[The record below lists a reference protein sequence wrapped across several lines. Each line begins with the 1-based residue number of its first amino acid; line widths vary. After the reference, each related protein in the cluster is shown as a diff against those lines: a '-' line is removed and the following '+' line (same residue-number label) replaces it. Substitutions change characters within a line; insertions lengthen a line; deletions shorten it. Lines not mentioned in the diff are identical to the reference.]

1 MTRVAFMSD
10 LHIDSNDFGKD
21 EVKTLLTLIEQKKI
35 QHLHI
40 AGDIANGYEKRS
52 QEFLAQLQCQLP
64 VTFSLGNHDMPG
76 LSEEAIKPFEFQKI
90 SFSKHTL
97 LAFSGWYDYSF
108 VPTISP
114 QKHLQTK
121 NLFWFDRRFKRIG
134 SDPAITQKL
143 LQELEQ
149 ELQKIKQPLVIAMH
163 FVPHSQFLLRHPYF
177 ERFNAFLGSQNFHEL
192 FRQFPVRE
200 VIFGHSHHRIP
211 ATTIDTITYHAR
223 PLGYIRE
230 WDLCK
235 QFFDVF
241 PEFDFPKRY
250 DPYKRYRKIK
260 NLPEFQAYKKKQ
272 LAHEFSQA
280 MTILEL

>member
-1 MTRVAFMSD
+1 MSD

-21 EVKTLLTLIEQKKI
+21 EVKTLLTLMEQKKI

-64 VTFSLGNHDMPG
+64 VTFSLGNHDMLN

-121 NLFWFDRRFKRIG
+121 NLFWFDRRLKRIG
-134 SDPAITQKL
+134 SDPEITKKL

-177 ERFNAFLGSQNFHEL
+177 ERFNAFLGSQDFHEL

-200 VIFGHSHHRIP
+200 VIFGHSHHRIT
-211 ATTIDTITYHAR
+211 AITIDTITYHAR

-230 WDLCK
+230 LELCK

-260 NLPEFQAYKKKQ
+260 DLPEFQAYKKKQ

>member
-21 EVKTLLTLIEQKKI
+21 EVKPLLTLMEQKKI

-52 QEFLAQLQCQLP
+52 QDFLAQLQCQLP
-64 VTFSLGNHDMPG
+64 VTFSLGNHDMLN

-121 NLFWFDRRFKRIG
+121 NLFWFDRRLKRIG

-149 ELQKIKQPLVIAMH
+149 ELQEIHQPLVIAMH
-163 FVPHSQFLLRHPYF
+163 FVPHGQFLLRHPYF
-177 ERFNAFLGSQNFHEL
+177 ERFNAFLGSQDFHEL

-230 WDLCK
+230 WELCK

-260 NLPEFQAYKKKQ
+260 NLSEFQAYKKKQ

>member
-1 MTRVAFMSD
+1 MSD

-21 EVKTLLTLIEQKKI
+21 EVKTLLTLMEQKKI

-64 VTFSLGNHDMPG
+64 VTFSLGNHDMLN

-121 NLFWFDRRFKRIG
+121 NLFWFDRRLKRIG
-134 SDPAITQKL
+134 SDPEITKKL

-177 ERFNAFLGSQNFHEL
+177 ERFNAFLGSQDFHEL

-200 VIFGHSHHRIP
+200 VIFGHSHHRIT
-211 ATTIDTITYHAR
+211 AITIDTITYHAR

-230 WDLCK
+230 WELCK

-260 NLPEFQAYKKKQ
+260 DLP
-272 LAHEFSQA
+272 
-280 MTILEL
+280 

>member
-1 MTRVAFMSD
+1 MTTVAFMSD

-21 EVKTLLTLIEQKKI
+21 EVKTLLTLMEQKKI

-64 VTFSLGNHDMPG
+64 VTFSLGNHDMLG

-108 VPTISP
+108 VPALSP
-114 QKHLQTK
+114 QKHFQTK
-121 NLFWFDRRFKRIG
+121 NLFWFDRRLKRTG
-134 SDPAITQKL
+134 SDPDITKKL
-143 LQELEQ
+143 LRELEQ
-149 ELQKIKQPLVIAMH
+149 ELQNIHQPLVIAMH
-163 FVPHSQFLLRHPYF
+163 FVPHSHFLLRHPYF
-177 ERFNAFLGSQNFHEL
+177 ERFNAFLGSQDFHEL
-192 FRQFPVRE
+192 FRQFPVKE
-200 VIFGHSHHRIP
+200 VIFGHSHHRMP

-230 WDLCK
+230 WELCK

-250 DPYKRYRKIK
+250 DPYKHYRKIK
-260 NLPEFQAYKKKQ
+260 DLPEFQAYKKKQ

>member
-21 EVKTLLTLIEQKKI
+21 EVKILLTLMEQKKI

-64 VTFSLGNHDMPG
+64 VTFSLGNHDMLG

-121 NLFWFDRRFKRIG
+121 NLFWFDRRLKRIG
-134 SDPAITQKL
+134 SDPAITQKII
-143 LQELEQ
+143 QELEE
-149 ELQKIKQPLVIAMH
+149 ELQEIHQPLVIAMH

-177 ERFNAFLGSQNFHEL
+177 ERFNAFLGSQDFHEL

-230 WDLCK
+230 WELCK
-235 QFFDVF
+235 QFLDVF

>member
-1 MTRVAFMSD
+1 MTTVAFMSD

-21 EVKTLLTLIEQKKI
+21 ELETLITLFQQQNI

-52 QEFLAQLQCQLP
+52 QDFLAQLQCQLP
-64 VTFSLGNHDMPG
+64 VTFNLGNHDMLG
-76 LSEEAIKPFEFQKI
+76 LSEEEIKPFEFQKI
-90 SFSKHTL
+90 PFSNHTL

-108 VPTISP
+108 VPAISP

-121 NLFWFDRRFKRIG
+121 NLFWFDRRLKRTG
-134 SDPAITQKL
+134 TDPEITKKL
-143 LQELEQ
+143 LQGLEQ

-177 ERFNAFLGSQNFHEL
+177 ERFNAFLGSQDFHEL

-211 ATTIDTITYHAR
+211 ATTIETITYHAR

-230 WDLCK
+230 WELCK

-241 PEFDFPKRY
+241 PEFDFSKRY

-260 NLPEFQAYKKKQ
+260 DLPEFQAYKKKQ

>member
-1 MTRVAFMSD
+1 MTTVAFMSD

-21 EVKTLLTLIEQKKI
+21 ELETLITLFQQQNI

-52 QEFLAQLQCQLP
+52 QDFLAQLQCQLP
-64 VTFSLGNHDMPG
+64 VTFNLGNHDMLG
-76 LSEEAIKPFEFQKI
+76 LSEEEIKPFEFQKI
-90 SFSKHTL
+90 PFSNHTL

-108 VPTISP
+108 VPAISP

-121 NLFWFDRRFKRIG
+121 NLFWFDRRLKRTG
-134 SDPAITQKL
+134 TDPEITKKL
-143 LQELEQ
+143 LQGLEQ

-177 ERFNAFLGSQNFHEL
+177 ESFNAFLGSQDFHEL

-211 ATTIDTITYHAR
+211 ATTIETITYHAR

-230 WDLCK
+230 WELCK

-241 PEFDFPKRY
+241 PEFDFSKRY

-260 NLPEFQAYKKKQ
+260 DLPEFQAYKKKQ

>member
-1 MTRVAFMSD
+1 MSD

-21 EVKTLLTLIEQKKI
+21 EVKTLLTLMEQKKI

-64 VTFSLGNHDMPG
+64 VTFSLGNHDMLN

-121 NLFWFDRRFKRIG
+121 NLFWFDRRLKRIG
-134 SDPAITQKL
+134 SDPEITKKL

-177 ERFNAFLGSQNFHEL
+177 ERFNAFLGSQDFHEL

-200 VIFGHSHHRIP
+200 VIFGHSHHRIT
-211 ATTIDTITYHAR
+211 AITIDTITYHAR

-230 WDLCK
+230 CELCK

-260 NLPEFQAYKKKQ
+260 DLPEFQAYKKKQ

>member
-64 VTFSLGNHDMPG
+64 VTFSLGNHDMLG
-76 LSEEAIKPFEFQKI
+76 LSEEEIKPFEFQKI

-108 VPTISP
+108 VPSISH

-121 NLFWFDRRFKRIG
+121 NLFWFDRRLKRIG

-149 ELQKIKQPLVIAMH
+149 ELQEIHQPLVIAMH
-163 FVPHSQFLLRHPYF
+163 FVPHGQFLLRHPYF
-177 ERFNAFLGSQNFHEL
+177 ERFNAFLGSQDFHEL

-230 WDLCK
+230 WELCK

-241 PEFDFPKRY
+241 PEFDFSKRY

-260 NLPEFQAYKKKQ
+260 DLPEFQAYKKKQ

-280 MTILEL
+280 MMILEL

>member
-1 MTRVAFMSD
+1 MSD

-21 EVKTLLTLIEQKKI
+21 EVKTLLTLMEQKKI

-64 VTFSLGNHDMPG
+64 VTFSLGNHDMLN

-121 NLFWFDRRFKRIG
+121 NLFWFDRRLKRIG
-134 SDPAITQKL
+134 SDPEITKKL

-177 ERFNAFLGSQNFHEL
+177 ERFNAFLGSQDFHEL

-200 VIFGHSHHRIP
+200 VIFGHSHHRIT
-211 ATTIDTITYHAR
+211 AITIDTITYHAR

-230 WDLCK
+230 WELCK

>member
-21 EVKTLLTLIEQKKI
+21 ELETLITLFQQQNI

-52 QEFLAQLQCQLP
+52 QDFLAQLQCQLP
-64 VTFSLGNHDMPG
+64 VTFNLGNHDMLG
-76 LSEEAIKPFEFQKI
+76 LSEEEIKPFEFQKI

-121 NLFWFDRRFKRIG
+121 NLFWFDRRLKRIG

-149 ELQKIKQPLVIAMH
+149 ELQEIHQPLVIAMH
-163 FVPHSQFLLRHPYF
+163 FVPHGQFLLRHPYF
-177 ERFNAFLGSQNFHEL
+177 ERFNAFLGSQDFHEL

-230 WDLCK
+230 WELCK

-260 NLPEFQAYKKKQ
+260 DLPEFQAYKKKQ

>member
-21 EVKTLLTLIEQKKI
+21 EVKTLLTLMEQKKI

-64 VTFSLGNHDMPG
+64 VTFSLGNHDMLN

-90 SFSKHTL
+90 SFCKHTL

-121 NLFWFDRRFKRIG
+121 NLFWFDRRLKRIG

-149 ELQKIKQPLVIAMH
+149 ELQEIHQPLVIAMH
-163 FVPHSQFLLRHPYF
+163 FVPHGQFLLRHPYF
-177 ERFNAFLGSQNFHEL
+177 ERFNAFLGSQDFHEL

-230 WDLCK
+230 WELCK

>member
-10 LHIDSNDFGKD
+10 LHIDSNLFGQ
-21 EVKTLLTLIEQKKI
+21 EELETLSTLFKQEEI

-40 AGDIANGYEKRS
+40 AGDIANGFEKIS
-52 QEFLAQLQCQLP
+52 QDFLAQLQHQLP
-64 VTFSLGNHDMPG
+64 VTFSLGNHDMLG
-76 LSEEAIKPFEFQKI
+76 LSEDAMKPFEFQKI

-108 VPTISP
+108 VPAISP

-121 NLFWFDRRFKRIG
+121 NLFWFDRRLQRRG
-134 SDPAITQKL
+134 HDPEITQNL
-143 LQELEQ
+143 LG
-149 ELQKIKQPLVIAMH
+149 ELQKELKLVDQPLIIAMH
-163 FVPHSQFLLRHPYF
+163 FVPHADFLMRHPYF
-177 ERFNAFLGSQNFHEL
+177 ERFNAFLGSQAFHEL
-192 FRQFPVRE
+192 FRQFPVKN
-200 VIFGHSHHRIP
+200 VIFGHSHHRISNR
-211 ATTIDTITYHAR
+211 TIDNITYHAR

-230 WDLCK
+230 WELCK
-235 QFFDVF
+235 QFFEDF
-241 PEFDFPKRY
+241 PQFDFPKLY

-260 NLPEFQAYKKKQ
+260 DLPEFQAYKKEQ

>member
-10 LHIDSNDFGKD
+10 LHIDSNLFGQ
-21 EVKTLLTLIEQKKI
+21 EELETLTALFKQEEI

-40 AGDIANGYEKRS
+40 AGDIANGFEKIS
-52 QEFLAQLQCQLP
+52 QDFLAQLQHQLP
-64 VTFSLGNHDMPG
+64 VTFSLGNHDMLG
-76 LSEEAIKPFEFQKI
+76 LSEEAMKPFEFQKV

-108 VPTISP
+108 VPAISP

-121 NLFWFDRRFKRIG
+121 NLFWFDRRLRRKG
-134 SDPAITQKL
+134 TDPEITQNL
-143 LQELEQ
+143 LG
-149 ELQKIKQPLVIAMH
+149 ELQKELKLVDQPLIIAMH
-163 FVPHSQFLLRHPYF
+163 FVPHADFLMRHPYF
-177 ERFNAFLGSQNFHEL
+177 ERFNAFLGSQAFHEL
-192 FRQFPVRE
+192 FRQFPVKD
-200 VIFGHSHHRIP
+200 VIFGHSHHRISDK
-211 ATTIDTITYHAR
+211 TIDNITYHAR

-230 WDLCK
+230 WELCK
-235 QFFDVF
+235 QFFEDF
-241 PEFDFPKRY
+241 PQFDFPKRY

-260 NLPEFQAYKKKQ
+260 DLPEFQAYKKEQ

>member
-21 EVKTLLTLIEQKKI
+21 EVKTLLTLIEQRKI

-40 AGDIANGYEKRS
+40 AGDIANGYEKVS

-64 VTFSLGNHDMPG
+64 VTFSLGNHDMLG

-108 VPTISP
+108 VPAISP

-121 NLFWFDRRFKRIG
+121 NLFWFDRRLKRTG
-134 SDPAITQKL
+134 SDPDITKKL
-143 LQELEQ
+143 LRELEQ
-149 ELQKIKQPLVIAMH
+149 ELQNIHQPLVIAMH

-177 ERFNAFLGSQNFHEL
+177 ERFNAFLGSQDFHEL
-192 FRQFPVRE
+192 FRQFPVKK
-200 VIFGHSHHRIP
+200 VIFGHSHHRMP

-230 WDLCK
+230 WELCK
-235 QFFDVF
+235 HFFEVF

-260 NLPEFQAYKKKQ
+260 DLPEFQAYKKKQ